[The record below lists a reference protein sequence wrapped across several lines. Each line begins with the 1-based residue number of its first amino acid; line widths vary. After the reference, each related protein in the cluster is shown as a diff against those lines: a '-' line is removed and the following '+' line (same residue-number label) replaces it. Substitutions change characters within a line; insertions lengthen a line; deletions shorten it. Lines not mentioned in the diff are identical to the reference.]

1 MISALFL
8 LLQLLTIKRQK
19 NEVKRKPW
27 NKGPFST
34 FPLARPPVNVEYC
47 TAESFLKFQ
56 FFVLTNVFQLSFL
69 KHSTTHR
76 ITKRRFLSSV
86 ILLFIKENSFSFQ
99 FSVVKLSQF
108 DICLNLI
115 SFLLRILQ
123 ETTGIFYYSNWF
135 SCETHPLSSTYIVYP
150 FLRFSYIV
158 WGEFSI

>member
-1 MISALFL
+1 MFVNNYPWGLGDAFYISH
-8 LLQLLTIKRQK
+8 RQK
-19 NEVKRKPW
+19 ENLETRVRSVHSPSQGPLLMLNIVQLKVFW
-27 NKGPFST
+27 NFS
-34 FPLARPPVNVEYC
+34 
-47 TAESFLKFQ
+47 

-69 KHSTTHR
+69 EHSTFHR

-135 SCETHPLSSTYIVYP
+135 SFETHPLSSTYIVYP